1 MPPEATI
8 PLFPL
13 GLVLLPKNP
22 LPLHIFEERYKLM
35 IRECLKEEKEFGIVY
50 FSAADVQTAGCTAR
64 IEKVLKR
71 YEDGRLDILTYGQR
85 RFLIKE
91 MFDQKPYLE
100 ARVTFFDDE
109 TNVDESVCRNIAQR
123 GADLLKQ
130 AASSMEEQAAYNF
143 AAADDFKSI
152 SFLIAGYEGFSPEE
166 KQRFL
171 EMTSTRE
178 RLEKAVAALEKIIE
192 RTRITDEIHKIIGG
206 NGNIAGHTGLADKP
220 A

>member
-1 MPPEATI
+1 
-8 PLFPL
+8 
-13 GLVLLPKNP
+13 
-22 LPLHIFEERYKLM
+22 LHIFEERYKLM
-35 IRECLKEEKEFGIVY
+35 IGECLKEEKEFGIVY
-50 FSAADVQTAGCTAR
+50 FRATDIQTAGCTAR

-109 TNVDESVCRNIAQR
+109 GRVDESFCRNMAQR
-123 GADLLKQ
+123 GAALLKQ
-130 AASSMEEQAAYNF
+130 AATGPEEQAAYDF
-143 AAADDFKSI
+143 AAADDLKSI

-178 RLEKAVAALEKIIE
+178 RLEKGVASLEKIIE
-192 RTRITDEIHKIIGG
+192 RSRITDEIHKIIGG
-206 NGNIAGHTGLADKP
+206 NGNMSGHGRLPDKP
-220 A
+220 G